1 MGLAACHSACGSA
14 LRVCVGA
21 CVRTRAAWVRACP
34 LTRREEH
41 GTANGGTDR
50 ITNRRRTGR
59 GSGRRAM
66 GSCRTTHNAQRA
78 MQHASTHPRI
88 HARAR
93 KHARDTCTHT
103 HATSRV
109 HLTSKRAA
117 AAAVL
122 IKPIWKTSRVVLVTM
137 LGWSQR
143 RLHANLRLGCG
154 QRRPRLYRAQGE
166 RHVVNGSLARAHDN
180 RDDPRPVLRVRRAL
194 HRPGSARRTRQ
205 RAARRRTLGAICATP
220 SRRRKMMGPAT
231 SIR

>member
-1 MGLAACHSACGSA
+1 VGLAACHSACGSA

-109 HLTSKRAA
+109 HLTSKRAGRFNKTDLENFPCCFGDHAWVVA
-117 AAAVL
+117 AAATCQPPTGL
-122 IKPIWKTSRVVLVTM
+122 W
-137 LGWSQR
+137 
-143 RLHANLRLGCG
+143 A
-154 QRRPRLYRAQGE
+154 AAAE
-166 RHVVNGSLARAHDN
+166 
-180 RDDPRPVLRVRRAL
+180 AL
-194 HRPGSARRTRQ
+194 PCARRTPCGEWLAGPGARQ
-205 RAARRRTLGAICATP
+205 
-220 SRRRKMMGPAT
+220 SR
-231 SIR
+231 